1 MKTILEDT
9 TTATHQETQN
19 RNSVACPQDVEKF
32 IIEALTKRKP
42 SLIRFAVLSPA
53 VVEMAKYLKRHCSQS
68 HATMYLYV
76 WSVQGYCKW
85 RGSDPD
91 QLIAECFSQDGLP
104 NQKALQLE
112 ARNLDDYIGSLQSE
126 EYSPG
131 HISNCVKAVKTLYR
145 INGLNLCL
153 PYKLHKYVVTK
164 DRSPTPE
171 ELSRLVDIAD
181 IRGKLIV
188 AMLAQGGFRLGTLCK
203 LRYRHIRE
211 DFERNIIPIHIHV
224 EAKITK
230 GKYHDYDTFLG
241 KEAVDYLRAYLEAR
255 KAGGLPNK
263 IPPETIQDESPL
275 IRSEHAKEVKALSPG
290 QIYNVLHRLM
300 AQAGFLG
307 SKVGRRYTVR
317 PHSIR
322 KFFRTQMAALGAQTD
337 YIEYMMGHTISTYH
351 DIEMKGIEF
360 LRAEYAKAGL
370 SIKPKSETN
379 KMAIVRDFL
388 KSMNLNPEEVLS
400 KEAQAMPH
408 RTVIDYSHK
417 FSEQEQIDTML
428 RALMQK
434 MKHDIIAETQMIN
447 QKTV

>member
-1 MKTILEDT
+1 M
-9 TTATHQETQN
+9 
-19 RNSVACPQDVEKF
+19 F
-32 IIEALTKRKP
+32 
-42 SLIRFAVLSPA
+42 
-53 VVEMAKYLKRHCSQS
+53 
-68 HATMYLYV
+68 
-76 WSVQGYCKW
+76 G
-85 RGSDPD
+85 
-91 QLIAECFSQDGLP
+91 
-104 NQKALQLE
+104 
-112 ARNLDDYIGSLQSE
+112 IGSLQSE

-131 HISNCVKAVKTLYR
+131 HIANCVKAVKTLFR

-164 DRSPTPE
+164 DRAPTPE
-171 ELSRLVDIAD
+171 ELSRLIDIAD

-188 AMLAQGGFRLGTLCK
+188 ATLAQAGFRIGTLCK
-203 LRYRHIRE
+203 LRYRHAKE
-211 DFERNIIPIHIHV
+211 NLERNIIPIHIHV

-230 GKYHDYDTFLG
+230 GKYHDYATFLG
-241 KEAVDYLRAYLEAR
+241 KEAVDYLRAYLDAR

-263 IPPETIQDESPL
+263 VPPETFQDESPL
-275 IRSEHAKEVKALSPG
+275 IRNEHSRCVASISYG
-290 QIYNVLHRLM
+290 QIYNILHRLM

-337 YIEYMMGHTISTYH
+337 YIEYMMGHTISIYH

-360 LRAEYAKAGL
+360 LRAEYAKSGL
-370 SIKPKSETN
+370 TIKPRAETN

-388 KSMNLNPEEVLS
+388 KSMGLKPEEVLS

-408 RTVIDYSHK
+408 RTVVAYPHQP
-417 FSEQEQIDTML
+417 SEQEQIDAML

-434 MKHDIIAETQMIN
+434 LKQDIIAETREAGR
-447 QKTV
+447 KTV

>member
-1 MKTILEDT
+1 MKTLLESA
-9 TTATHQETQN
+9 TAKRSESN
-19 RNSVACPQDVEKF
+19 IKPLNCPPDVEKF
-32 IIEALTKRKP
+32 ISEALTKRKP
-42 SLIRFAVLSPA
+42 SLIQFAILSPS
-53 VVEMAKYLKRHCSQS
+53 VTEMAKYLKRHCSQS
-68 HATMYLYV
+68 HSTLYLYV
-76 WSVQGYCKW
+76 WSVHEYCRW
-85 RGSDPD
+85 RGLDPD
-91 QLIAECFSQDGLP
+91 QLIAECFLEDDLP

-112 ARNLDDYIGSLQSE
+112 ARALDDYIGSLQSE
-126 EYSPG
+126 DYSPG

-145 INGLNLCL
+145 INGLNLSL

-164 DRSPTPE
+164 DRAPTPE
-171 ELSRLVDIAD
+171 ELSRLIDIAD

-188 AMLAQGGFRLGTLCK
+188 AMLAQGGFRVGTLCN
-203 LRYRHIRE
+203 LRYRHVKE
-211 DFERNIIPIHIHV
+211 DLERNVVPTHVHV

-241 KEAVDYLRAYLEAR
+241 KEAIDYLRAYLEAR

-275 IRSEHAKEVKALSPG
+275 IRSEHAKDVEALSPG
-290 QIYNVLHRLM
+290 QVYNILHRYM

-307 SKVGRRYTVR
+307 SKVGRRFTVR

-360 LRAEYAKAGL
+360 LRVEYAKAGL
-370 SIKPKSETN
+370 TIKPKSDTN

-388 KSMNLNPEEVLS
+388 KSMGLKPEEVLS

-408 RTVIDYSHK
+408 RTVVS
-417 FSEQEQIDTML
+417 FAQRLSEQQQIDVMM

-434 MKHDIIAETQMIN
+434 LKQDIIAETQATI